1 MENPITIIV
10 AIIFAILYLVIALR
24 NKFSNRRLLGEI
36 ERLKAQ
42 LTEAENEKY
51 ALMDKIAKTTN
62 EGGIGESTVL
72 AIAGEIARM
81 ENNLY
86 RMEDVPGRK
95 QVSKSLDRIKVALQA
110 EGYAVV
116 PLLGTSYKEGMQL
129 SAVFVLD
136 ENLPLGSSII
146 TSVQKPQVNR
156 NGKMI
161 QAASVTVGQNN

>member
-1 MENPITIIV
+1 MNIFFAFT
-10 AIIFAILYLVIALR
+10 IIFAAIMLWIAVRCKR
-24 NKFSNRRLLGEI
+24 NNRRLLGELKH
-36 ERLKAQ
+36 LKAS
-42 LTEAENEKY
+42 LVEAENEKNLLKERMTHV
-51 ALMDKIAKTTN
+51 ADA
-62 EGGIGESTVL
+62 GGIGESTVL

-81 ENNLY
+81 ENNIY

>member
-1 MENPITIIV
+1 MFLAFT
-10 AIIFAILYLVIALR
+10 IIFATVMLWIAVRCKR
-24 NKFSNRRLLGEI
+24 NNRRLLGEL
-36 ERLKAQ
+36 EHLKAS
-42 LTEAENEKY
+42 LVEAENEKNLLEERMTHV
-51 ALMDKIAKTTN
+51 ADA
-62 EGGIGESTVL
+62 GGIGESTVL

-95 QVSKSLDRIKVALQA
+95 QVSKSLERMKVALQA

-116 PLLGTSYKEGMQL
+116 PLLGNPYKEGMQM
-129 SAVFVLD
+129 SAVFVPD
-136 ENLPLGSSII
+136 ESLPFGSSII

-161 QAASVTVGQNN
+161 QAACVTVGQNN

>member
-1 MENPITIIV
+1 MNMFLAFTMFFATIM
-10 AIIFAILYLVIALR
+10 LWIAVRCKR
-24 NKFSNRRLLGEI
+24 NNRRLLGELKH
-36 ERLKAQ
+36 LKAS
-42 LTEAENEKY
+42 LVEAENEKN
-51 ALMDKIAKTTN
+51 LLEERVSHIADA
-62 EGGIGESTVL
+62 GGIGESTVL

-86 RMEDVPGRK
+86 RMADVPGRK
-95 QVSKSLDRIKVALQA
+95 QVSKSLECMKVALQA

-116 PLLGTSYKEGMQL
+116 PLLGNPYKEGMQM
-129 SAVFVLD
+129 SAVFVPD
-136 ENLPLGSSII
+136 ESLPFGSSII

>member
-1 MENPITIIV
+1 MFLAFTMFFATIM
-10 AIIFAILYLVIALR
+10 LWIAVRCKR
-24 NKFSNRRLLGEI
+24 NNRRLLGELKH
-36 ERLKAQ
+36 LKAS
-42 LTEAENEKY
+42 LVEAENEKNLLEERMTHV
-51 ALMDKIAKTTN
+51 ADA
-62 EGGIGESTVL
+62 GGIGESTVL

-95 QVSKSLDRIKVALQA
+95 QVSKSLDRMKVALQA

-116 PLLGTSYKEGMQL
+116 PLLGNPYKEGMQM
-129 SAVFVLD
+129 SAVFVPD
-136 ENLPLGSSII
+136 ESLPLGSSII

-156 NGKMI
+156 NGKML

>member
-1 MENPITIIV
+1 MKFIFVFTV
-10 AIIFAILYLVIALR
+10 IFAAIMLMAAIR
-24 NKFSNRRLLGEI
+24 NKRNCHRLFGEL
-36 ERLKAQ
+36 ERMKASVAK
-42 LTEAENEKY
+42 AENEKQI
-51 ALMDKIAKTTN
+51 LN
-62 EGGIGESTVL
+62 ERLAQVINIGGIGESTVL

-81 ENNLY
+81 ENNIY

-116 PLLGTSYKEGMQL
+116 PLLGTPYKEGMQM

-136 ENLPLGSSII
+136 ENLPSGSSII

>member
-1 MENPITIIV
+1 MKLLFVFTV
-10 AIIFAILYLVIALR
+10 IFAAIMLMAAIR
-24 NKFSNRRLLGEI
+24 NKRNSYRLFGEL
-36 ERLKAQ
+36 ERMKASVAK
-42 LTEAENEKY
+42 AENEKQI
-51 ALMDKIAKTTN
+51 LN
-62 EGGIGESTVL
+62 ERLAQVINIGGIGESTVL
-72 AIAGEIARM
+72 SIAGEIARM

-95 QVSKSLDRIKVALQA
+95 QVSRSLDRIKVALQA

-116 PLLGTSYKEGMQL
+116 PLLGTPYKEGMQM

-136 ENLPLGSSII
+136 ENLPSGSSII

>member
-1 MENPITIIV
+1 MFFAFTIV
-10 AIIFAILYLVIALR
+10 FATIMLWIAVRCKR
-24 NKFSNRRLLGEI
+24 NNRRLLGELKH
-36 ERLKAQ
+36 LKASQ
-42 LTEAENEKY
+42 VEAENEKNFFEERMTHV
-51 ALMDKIAKTTN
+51 ADAV
-62 EGGIGESTVL
+62 GIGESTVL

-95 QVSKSLDRIKVALQA
+95 QVSKSLERMKVALQA

-116 PLLGTSYKEGMQL
+116 SLLGIPYKEGMQM
-129 SAVFVLD
+129 SAVFVPD
-136 ENLPLGSSII
+136 ESLPFGSSII

>member
-1 MENPITIIV
+1 MFLAFT
-10 AIIFAILYLVIALR
+10 IIFATIMLWIAVRCKR
-24 NKFSNRRLLGEI
+24 NNRRLLGEL
-36 ERLKAQ
+36 EHLKAS
-42 LTEAENEKY
+42 LVEAENEKNLLEERMTHV
-51 ALMDKIAKTTN
+51 ADA
-62 EGGIGESTVL
+62 GGIGESTVL

-95 QVSKSLDRIKVALQA
+95 QVSKSLERMKVALLA

-116 PLLGTSYKEGMQL
+116 PLLGIPYKEGML
-129 SAVFVLD
+129 MSAVFVLD
-136 ENLPLGSSII
+136 ESLPFGSSII

-161 QAASVTVGQNN
+161 QAACVTVGQNN

>member
-1 MENPITIIV
+1 MFLAFT
-10 AIIFAILYLVIALR
+10 IIFATIMLWIAVRCKR
-24 NKFSNRRLLGEI
+24 NNRRLLGEL
-36 ERLKAQ
+36 EHLKAS
-42 LTEAENEKY
+42 LVEAENEKNLLEERMTHVTD
-51 ALMDKIAKTTN
+51 A
-62 EGGIGESTVL
+62 GGIGESTVL

-95 QVSKSLDRIKVALQA
+95 QVSKSLERMKVALLA

-116 PLLGTSYKEGMQL
+116 PLLGIPYKEGML
-129 SAVFVLD
+129 MSAVFVLD
-136 ENLPLGSSII
+136 ESLPFGSSII

-161 QAASVTVGQNN
+161 QAACVTVGQNN

>member
-86 RMEDVPGRK
+86 RMADVPGRK
-95 QVSKSLDRIKVALQA
+95 QVSKSLERMKVALQA

-116 PLLGTSYKEGMQL
+116 PLLGNPYKEGMQM
-129 SAVFVLD
+129 SAVFVPD
-136 ENLPLGSSII
+136 ESLPFGSSII

-161 QAASVTVGQNN
+161 QAACVTVGQNN

>member
-1 MENPITIIV
+1 MNIFFAFT
-10 AIIFAILYLVIALR
+10 IIFATIMLWIAVR
-24 NKFSNRRLLGEI
+24 CKRDNRRLLGELKH
-36 ERLKAQ
+36 LKAS
-42 LTEAENEKY
+42 LVEAENEKKLLEERMTHV
-51 ALMDKIAKTTN
+51 ADA
-62 EGGIGESTVL
+62 GGIGESTVL

-81 ENNLY
+81 ENNIY

>member
-1 MENPITIIV
+1 MNIFFAFT
-10 AIIFAILYLVIALR
+10 IIFAAIMLWIAVR
-24 NKFSNRRLLGEI
+24 CKRDNRRLLGELKC
-36 ERLKAQ
+36 LKAS
-42 LTEAENEKY
+42 LVEAENEKNLLEERMTHV
-51 ALMDKIAKTTN
+51 ADAV
-62 EGGIGESTVL
+62 GIGESTVL

-86 RMEDVPGRK
+86 RMADVPGRK